1 LLFVCIDFLAASV
14 SMMVTVTVGF
24 PPHIYSIDSPHPGE
38 KYSMFCK
45 IRGYMAQ
52 SSTMMYRWFM
62 CMACIDRCIVS
73 SNNLNLRE
81 FSNPRMA
88 CSVII
93 KIIIIWS
100 ILCLHNLFFLDI
112 KANLCTNSTIVFAVY
127 HGLFTMIFGGFL
139 PLLTM
144 IVCIIFIR
152 YNLASKRA
160 RRRRNTYRSN
170 EDESVRLL
178 TTRDQQVLLMLFIQ
192 VGFYIISTIPWII
205 FLVYSS
211 HTRRIINKSINRIAI
226 ERFVRYLT
234 EIIILM
240 YPALSFYI
248 YTLTSHTFRSELVDI
263 ICRLFTGRNR
273 SQHDSRPVLIQT
285 EVVENGQSDQ
295 VKKKN
300 KCEPTQMDIY
310 LDYSSK

>member
-1 LLFVCIDFLAASV
+1 
-14 SMMVTVTVGF
+14 MMVTVTVGF
-24 PPHIYSIDSPHPGE
+24 SPHIYSIDSPHPGD
-38 KYSMFCK
+38 KYTIFCK

-52 SSTMMYRWFM
+52 SSTMMYRWFI
-62 CMACIDRCIVS
+62 CMACIDRCIAS
-73 SNNLNLRE
+73 SDNVNLRE
-81 FSNPRMA
+81 FSNPRIA
-88 CSVII
+88 SSVIM

-112 KANLCTNSTIVFAVY
+112 KSNVCTNSRTVFAVY

-139 PLLTM
+139 PLLIM
-144 IVCIIFIR
+144 IVSIIFIR

-160 RRRRNTYRSN
+160 RRRRNTYRPD

-178 TTRDQQVLLMLFIQ
+178 NARDQQVLLMLFIQ

-205 FLVYSS
+205 FIIYSS
-211 HTRRIINKSINRIAI
+211 QTRQILNKSINRIVI

-240 YPALSFYI
+240 YPSLSFYI

-263 ICRLFTGRNR
+263 IYRLFTSRNR
-273 SQHDSRPVLIQT
+273 SQHDSRPVLI
-285 EVVENGQSDQ
+285 
-295 VKKKN
+295 
-300 KCEPTQMDIY
+300 
-310 LDYSSK
+310 